1 MDTLAEKPL
10 SVLHAQL
17 VGAGDEGRVVVI
29 GRPQDDGGHELAG
42 VGNLHAGSSLQLP
55 PPEVDMDSSSTM
67 TGTLSSVMLA
77 TGMQVWL
84 PKPLPV
90 MVMVS
95 LGSAS
100 VLLAFS

>member
-1 MDTLAEKPL
+1 
-10 SVLHAQL
+10 
-17 VGAGDEGRVVVI
+17 
-29 GRPQDDGGHELAG
+29 
-42 VGNLHAGSSLQLP
+42 
-55 PPEVDMDSSSTM
+55 MDSSSTM

-77 TGMQVWL
+77 TGMQVCD

-100 VLLAFS
+100 VLLTFRSPPVMVILLSR